1 MDQTDVLTVRELT
14 RESDF
19 DFDVVTGDVGI
30 DKAIT
35 GIHLSDLRDPAPW
48 MIKGSVLLTTGPAF
62 AADPNEGLRL
72 LDGLAHIDA
81 SAVGVAIGHHL
92 AHVYPE
98 MIERAR
104 TLKLPVFEIPYGVP
118 LRTIVAYVYHAL
130 ASSDMHRLRRIVA
143 VENRLLDSF
152 IEEKDAAGLIESV
165 AAVLQMPVALFDAN
179 GRPLACS
186 PAADGAATTER
197 LWRVYAGL
205 PGAVGPLGIV
215 EAGQE
220 RYYYREVVALGKVER
235 VIAAG
240 SSQTPASEFAEMS
253 LSFLQR
259 LIALDLLR
267 ARDELEILRRM
278 RHRVLRDLL
287 ATDGAAGEFHEIAE
301 RVEEQGLDP
310 WSPWRVAVAMVI
322 VGSGGDQ
329 RRRDA
334 RKPHDLEDLLIDTI
348 DHFFSLR
355 RVPFLD
361 TLRGTSAVVIW
372 SSPDPSEPAAR
383 ALLTELRAALDEGLA
398 PHVAIVG
405 SSAPLIGF
413 GGTGKALQQAEESL
427 LAASQGAGAD
437 HIVLF
442 EEMSARFRLLDGQSS
457 AALSDVFSR
466 TIAPLARVDDTR
478 HTYLVAT
485 LKAFLDNNLSLSQT
499 ADALYIHRNTLQKRL
514 RHIEELLDV
523 DLDELGDVVELFLG
537 LRAGALLDE
546 PALAGSADPT
556 RSEPDAPGPV

>member
-259 LIALDLLR
+259 
-267 ARDELEILRRM
+267 ARDPAPHATPRAARPSGDRR
-278 RHRVLRDLL
+278 RSGRVPRDRR
-287 ATDGAAGEFHEIAE
+287 AGRRAGSRPQEPVAC
-301 RVEEQGLDP
+301 RRRQGD
-310 WSPWRVAVAMVI
+310 RR
-322 VGSGGDQ
+322 Q
-329 RRRDA
+329 RRRSAPPRRPQAA
-334 RKPHDLEDLLIDTI
+334 RSRGPADRHDRPLLQ
-348 DHFFSLR
+348 
-355 RVPFLD
+355 
-361 TLRGTSAVVIW
+361 
-372 SSPDPSEPAAR
+372 PAAR
-383 ALLTELRAALDEGLA
+383 AVSRHAQGDVRGRYLVVSRPVRAGRAGTAHRAARR
-398 PHVAIVG
+398 P
-405 SSAPLIGF
+405 
-413 GGTGKALQQAEESL
+413 
-427 LAASQGAGAD
+427 
-437 HIVLF
+437 
-442 EEMSARFRLLDGQSS
+442 R
-457 AALSDVFSR
+457 
-466 TIAPLARVDDTR
+466 
-478 HTYLVAT
+478 
-485 LKAFLDNNLSLSQT
+485 
-499 ADALYIHRNTLQKRL
+499 
-514 RHIEELLDV
+514 
-523 DLDELGDVVELFLG
+523 
-537 LRAGALLDE
+537 
-546 PALAGSADPT
+546 
-556 RSEPDAPGPV
+556 